1 MTSPVLSCFCFSVL
15 LAAAYHRHVQKHR
28 WCFALSCTVDLS
40 ILRSLLNYA
49 SQKDKGKKNK
59 KKTTTHA
66 VCKLFSMSLV
76 SFYYSLISTDGV
88 LSRCKTS
95 FQQRPVQKF
104 RIRTHWSYYSLLYP
118 EYLLA
123 LFDEVLW
130 RQLHVFTGLGWGIEF
145 KKMGSLY

>member
-1 MTSPVLSCFCFSVL
+1 MPTVSTLFSLFLCPGALISGVHDDITSPVLFLFFCTTCSSLPSTRTEASLMLCSELHSRFEYSSF
-15 LAAAYHRHVQKHR
+15 AAKLCITKRQGQKK
-28 WCFALSCTVDLS
+28 
-40 ILRSLLNYA
+40 
-49 SQKDKGKKNK
+49 Q

-104 RIRTHWSYYSLLYP
+104 RIRTH
-118 EYLLA
+118 
-123 LFDEVLW
+123 
-130 RQLHVFTGLGWGIEF
+130 
-145 KKMGSLY
+145 